1 MSPHG
6 AAIRGPRDNATL
18 LDARIQHL
26 GELLLLER
34 LGHFGAEPLDEQSP
48 IPLELR
54 ADDVARTR
62 HVDVHA
68 VEQPSRP
75 GGDDDDTVGLYFAI
89 TWSDSLGDLSGACDG
104 GPSVIGLVGS
114 RRREAAIAPCPGR
127 KGDPG
132 RGSVSYTLRERPR
145 RNLHGRRQRR
155 MTVSTHDRAVGADDR
170 GGRRAGRDRGRSRR
184 ALIPVMKPADLG
196 DSDDMPG

>member
-6 AAIRGPRDNATL
+6 AAMRGPRDNATL

-75 GGDDDDTVGLYFAI
+75 GGEDDDTVGLSFAI
-89 TWSDSLGDLSGACDG
+89 SEVKWSPTAP
-104 GPSVIGLVGS
+104 PSVS
-114 RRREAAIAPCPGR
+114 
-127 KGDPG
+127 
-132 RGSVSYTLRERPR
+132 
-145 RNLHGRRQRR
+145 
-155 MTVSTHDRAVGADDR
+155 
-170 GGRRAGRDRGRSRR
+170 GGY
-184 ALIPVMKPADLG
+184 PM
-196 DSDDMPG
+196 

>member
-6 AAIRGPRDNATL
+6 AAMRGPRDNATL

-89 TWSDSLGDLSGACDG
+89 TWSDSLGDLSCSSDRPESSAWWI
-104 GPSVIGLVGS
+104 STFEGS
-114 RRREAAIAPCPGR
+114 LIAAA
-127 KGDPG
+127 
-132 RGSVSYTLRERPR
+132 
-145 RNLHGRRQRR
+145 
-155 MTVSTHDRAVGADDR
+155 
-170 GGRRAGRDRGRSRR
+170 
-184 ALIPVMKPADLG
+184 
-196 DSDDMPG
+196 

>member
-6 AAIRGPRDNATL
+6 AAMRGPRDNATL

-104 GPSVIGLVGS
+104 PKRNRLGGISTSGGGYCPLS
-114 RRREAAIAPCPGR
+114 RSKR
-127 KGDPG
+127 
-132 RGSVSYTLRERPR
+132 
-145 RNLHGRRQRR
+145 
-155 MTVSTHDRAVGADDR
+155 
-170 GGRRAGRDRGRSRR
+170 
-184 ALIPVMKPADLG
+184 
-196 DSDDMPG
+196 